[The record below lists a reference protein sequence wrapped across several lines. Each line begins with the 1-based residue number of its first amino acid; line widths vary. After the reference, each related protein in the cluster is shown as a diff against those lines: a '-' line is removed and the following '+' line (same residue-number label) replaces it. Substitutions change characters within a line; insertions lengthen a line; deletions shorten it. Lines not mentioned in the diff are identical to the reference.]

1 MIISPSWRK
10 SQLGPAPLQGS
21 NPCHT
26 YVRATKFVGTSLYA
40 PAQVFNAQH
49 LDYFLWQATVS
60 RRQTLI
66 RLPKDLTS
74 STMSGL
80 VNYNSDSDS
89 ETEDSPVAPA
99 APTATTTS
107 QPATTKKPFQ
117 KLIDRSNPGKIVVS
131 LPQSSGSDE
140 PPAKR
145 ARTEGK
151 GGGLFSSFRSALP
164 APKETA
170 PPAVAKSTASAS
182 ASGGGARAVPFS
194 FFKTSSEAA
203 FSREPVASQPADA
216 EDDETAELGGGPGL
230 KLNLPPPKSQQA
242 ATTSVDSSTSADPKP
257 EPEKEVKLVG
267 KPLMFRPLSVA
278 RKPAGKKNTAAK
290 PKSIPAAA
298 PPKQP
303 AELAESKTAGP
314 PAAPPKK
321 KQKVSLFSLGEDAAE
336 PAGEPEPSTNSYAP
350 MFEDSVTEDAV
361 YSDYASYQP
370 PEAYAQPTSVAAGSQ
385 DQSLDSIANDLN
397 LSAAA
402 RRELFGRGGS
412 AAAQSATAS
421 KVINFNLDQE
431 YRSNEEMRASGELQA
446 PAKAVKGIAP
456 GKHNLRQLVN
466 AVQSQRE
473 ALEDSFVQNKAK
485 QADASSRYGWR

>member
-1 MIISPSWRK
+1 
-10 SQLGPAPLQGS
+10 
-21 NPCHT
+21 
-26 YVRATKFVGTSLYA
+26 
-40 PAQVFNAQH
+40 
-49 LDYFLWQATVS
+49 
-60 RRQTLI
+60 
-66 RLPKDLTS
+66 
-74 STMSGL
+74 MSGL

-89 ETEDSPVAPA
+89 DSETEASPAAPA
-99 APTATTTS
+99 APTATATS

-164 APKETA
+164 APKKTA

-182 ASGGGARAVPFS
+182 GGARAVPFS

-203 FSREPVASQPADA
+203 FSREPVVGQPADGD
-216 EDDETAELGGGPGL
+216 DDETTAELGGGPGL

-242 ATTSVDSSTSADPKP
+242 GTTSADSSTSADPKP

-278 RKPAGKKNTAAK
+278 RKPAGKKSIAAK
-290 PKSIPAAA
+290 PKSTPAAA

-303 AELAESKTAGP
+303 TELAASKTAGP
-314 PAAPPKK
+314 PAEAPKK

-336 PAGEPEPSTNSYAP
+336 PAGEPEQPPASTNGYAP
-350 MFEDSVTEDAV
+350 MFEDSVTDDAV

-370 PEAYAQPTSVAAGSQ
+370 PETYAQPTPVAAGSQ
-385 DQSLDSIANDLN
+385 DQSLDAIANDLN

-412 AAAQSATAS
+412 AAAQTATAS

>member
-1 MIISPSWRK
+1 
-10 SQLGPAPLQGS
+10 
-21 NPCHT
+21 
-26 YVRATKFVGTSLYA
+26 
-40 PAQVFNAQH
+40 
-49 LDYFLWQATVS
+49 
-60 RRQTLI
+60 
-66 RLPKDLTS
+66 
-74 STMSGL
+74 MSGL

-89 ETEDSPVAPA
+89 ETEASPVATA
-99 APTATTTS
+99 APAATTTS
-107 QPATTKKPFQ
+107 QPATAKKPFQ

-131 LPQSSGSDE
+131 LPQSSASDE

-164 APKETA
+164 APKKTA

-182 ASGGGARAVPFS
+182 GGARAVPFT

-203 FSREPVASQPADA
+203 FSREPAAVQSADGDDD
-216 EDDETAELGGGPGL
+216 DDETAVELGGGSGGL

-242 ATTSVDSSTSADPKP
+242 GTTSADSSTSADPKP
-257 EPEKEVKLVG
+257 EPEKEVKMIG

-278 RKPAGKKNTAAK
+278 RKPAGKKSIAAK
-290 PKSIPAAA
+290 PKSTPAAA

-303 AELAESKTAGP
+303 TEFATSKTAGP
-314 PAAPPKK
+314 PAEAPKK
-321 KQKVSLFSLGEDAAE
+321 KQKVSLFSLGEDATDLAE
-336 PAGEPEPSTNSYAP
+336 EPEQPPVSMNGYTP
-350 MFEDSVTEDAV
+350 MFEDTVIEDAV
-361 YSDYASYQP
+361 SSDYASYQP
-370 PEAYAQPTSVAAGSQ
+370 LETHGQPTSAVAGSQ
-385 DQSLDSIANDLN
+385 DQSLDAIANDLN

-431 YRSNEEMRASGELQA
+431 YRTNEEMRASGELQA
-446 PAKAVKGIAP
+446 PAKVVKGIAP

>member
-1 MIISPSWRK
+1 
-10 SQLGPAPLQGS
+10 
-21 NPCHT
+21 
-26 YVRATKFVGTSLYA
+26 
-40 PAQVFNAQH
+40 
-49 LDYFLWQATVS
+49 
-60 RRQTLI
+60 
-66 RLPKDLTS
+66 
-74 STMSGL
+74 MSGL

-89 ETEDSPVAPA
+89 ETEASPVAPA
-99 APTATTTS
+99 ASTATTTS
-107 QPATTKKPFQ
+107 QPATAKKPFQ

-164 APKETA
+164 APKKTA

-182 ASGGGARAVPFS
+182 EGGARAVPFS

-203 FSREPVASQPADA
+203 FSREPVASQPADV
-216 EDDETAELGGGPGL
+216 DDDYDTAAELGGGPGL
-230 KLNLPPPKSQQA
+230 KLNLPPPKSQQSG
-242 ATTSVDSSTSADPKP
+242 TSNPVDSSTSAEPKP

-278 RKPAGKKNTAAK
+278 RKPAGKKNTVAK

-303 AELAESKTAGP
+303 TEPAASKTAGP
-314 PAAPPKK
+314 FAEPPKK

-336 PAGEPEPSTNSYAP
+336 PAGEPEPPASTNGYAP

-370 PEAYAQPTSVAAGSQ
+370 PEAYSQPTSVVSGSQ
-385 DQSLDSIANDLN
+385 DQSLDAIANDLN